1 MSNTFWLD
9 TYEFYCCVVN
19 ALVGHWI
26 LLCFF
31 KDWWSCSGVYL
42 NNLHINYIILS
53 FAFKVSYFKI
63 NSTAL
68 LMHGPLLREHRSEP
82 LLGNVWTLRFCIL
95 CLVFNLPV
103 VLKQCSGQ
111 IFKVFLVAIT
121 NYQKMGALSVTIH
134 FSWFWSLQPRSQ
146 QFCFL
151 VRVTFPATNANS
163 IHAFTW

>member
-19 ALVGHWI
+19 VLVGHWI

-42 NNLHINYIILS
+42 NNLCINYILLN

-68 LMHGPLLREHRSEP
+68 LMHSPLLREHRSELP
-82 LLGNVWTLRFCIL
+82 LSNVWTLPFRIV
-95 CLVFNLPV
+95 CLVFNLLV

-111 IFKVFLVAIT
+111 ILKVFLVAIT
-121 NYQKMGALSVTIH
+121 NYQKMGALSVTVY
-134 FSWFWSLQPRSQ
+134 SWFWNPQPRSQ

-151 VRVTFPATNANS
+151 VRVTFPAINANS
-163 IHAFTW
+163 VPAFTW